1 MATQSNGAGI
11 YITQV
16 GSSVTTAADYQ
27 FVFNSNWPS
36 LQCAFDQL
44 VTLSPGQSQTLAHN
58 LGFPP
63 FTQGWLLQNGVSV
76 GRIFA
81 VSESFEGYQANVTMT
96 FDKTNVYLTNND
108 SVSWTV
114 NVKCYNLDISTP
126 ANYTL
131 PKYPLI
137 NQPYDK
143 TTGIKVT
150 KSGKQ
155 IKSTDLRDFILHSR
169 AQSPAVLTV
178 ITQNQAYNGTT
189 GGAGYFYQLVYQ
201 NPANYVPWTFAFI
214 DAGNGTYA
222 GLAPGG
228 QQSGFIFLLTKSLTG
243 YTTQTNAPSYSAAG
257 ASLSYPD
264 VNPPSSTTLKASLVV
279 LRDPLLVSGNVQVN
293 YTGSPIN
300 G

>member
-1 MATQSNGAGI
+1 MSAGI
-11 YITQV
+11 FITQQGV
-16 GSSVTTAADYQ
+16 SVPTAADYQ

-63 FTQGWLLQNGVSV
+63 FTQGWLLQNAVSV

-81 VSESFEGYQANVTMT
+81 VSESFEGYQTNVTMT

-131 PKYPLI
+131 SQYPTFTRA
-137 NQPYDK
+137 YDPSV
-143 TTGIKVT
+143 GIKVT

-169 AQSPAVLTV
+169 AQSPAVLSV
-178 ITQNQAYNGTT
+178 QSQPYYGQPFGTF
-189 GGAGYFYQLVYQ
+189 YVYQLVYQ
-201 NPANYVPWTFAFI
+201 NPANYVPWAFAFI
-214 DAGNGTYA
+214 NTGNGVYA

-228 QQSGFIFLLTKSLTG
+228 QQSGFVFLLTKSLTE
-243 YTTQTNAPSYSAAG
+243 YTPQTNAPSYNGAG
-257 ASLSYPD
+257 ASLVWTD
-264 VNPPSSTTLKASLVV
+264 TNPPGSITTGGSLVI
-279 LRDPLLVSGNVQVN
+279 LRDPLLVAGNVQIN